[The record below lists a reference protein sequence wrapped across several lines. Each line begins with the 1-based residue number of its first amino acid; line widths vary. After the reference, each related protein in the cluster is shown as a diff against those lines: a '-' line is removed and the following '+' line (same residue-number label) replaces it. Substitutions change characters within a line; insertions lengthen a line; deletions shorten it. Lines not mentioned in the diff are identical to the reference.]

1 LPRYCSY
8 GIIYLTKDQV
18 RLTLGLDNWLGWD
31 FPSEFTKGQNP
42 PSAVNLGVG
51 FYFFLL
57 VLLMYVKRAIINMPK
72 RNMIV
77 KASFTSMASPPFEG
91 NPRPPKIQL

>member
-1 LPRYCSY
+1 LAST
-8 GIIYLTKDQV
+8 I
-18 RLTLGLDNWLGWD
+18 GLDGISLLSLQKD
-31 FPSEFTKGQNP
+31 KNP
-42 PSAVNLGVG
+42 PLAVNLGVG

-57 VLLMYVKRAIINMPK
+57 VLLMYVNRAIINMPK

-91 NPRPPKIQL
+91 KPRPPKIQL